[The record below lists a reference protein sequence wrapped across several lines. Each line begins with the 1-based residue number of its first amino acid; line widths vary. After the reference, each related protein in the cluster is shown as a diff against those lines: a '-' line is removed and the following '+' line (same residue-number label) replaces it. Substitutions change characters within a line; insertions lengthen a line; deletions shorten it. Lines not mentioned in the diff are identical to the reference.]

1 MFLLA
6 MVATLFLLVRAEREI
21 VCTGMTTQQKTAAIR
36 SILTNHE
43 DNVAAVRAAKVSAG
57 LDGIVIE
64 AMNAALKD
72 DLVLIFADKPVTSA
86 NG

>member
-1 MFLLA
+1 
-6 MVATLFLLVRAEREI
+6 
-21 VCTGMTTQQKTAAIR
+21 MTTQQKTAAIR

-43 DNVAAVRAAKVSAG
+43 DNVAGGAENSAG
-57 LDGIVIE
+57 LDAIVIE

-72 DLVLIFADKPVTSA
+72 DLVLIFACKPVTSA